1 MHILITGGTGLIGR
15 SLSRLLTDKGYNL
28 TILSRSPH
36 RVAQLCSGASGIGSL
51 QELDASVEI
60 NAVINLAGAP
70 IADLPWT
77 AARRK
82 LLEESRI
89 DLTSRLVDWI
99 NSRENPPGVLV
110 SGSAIGWYGDRGDE
124 ELNENSTP
132 GSGDFAS
139 QLCQQ
144 WEAEAL
150 RAQDSGCRVAL
161 IRTAPVMA
169 ADGGML
175 ARLLPIYRLGLG
187 GRLGNG
193 KQWMPWI
200 HIQDIVALFD
210 HVLHTPECSGPYNGC
225 APLPVT
231 NAEFTRTLAATLKR
245 PALLPAPAW
254 LLKLILGEMSMLLL
268 GGQNLRPGRTSE
280 SGFNWQYP
288 DLAQALQQI
297 LQKN

>member
-139 QLCQQ
+139 QLCQ
-144 WEAEAL
+144 
-150 RAQDSGCRVAL
+150 
-161 IRTAPVMA
+161 
-169 ADGGML
+169 
-175 ARLLPIYRLGLG
+175 
-187 GRLGNG
+187 
-193 KQWMPWI
+193 
-200 HIQDIVALFD
+200 
-210 HVLHTPECSGPYNGC
+210 
-225 APLPVT
+225 
-231 NAEFTRTLAATLKR
+231 
-245 PALLPAPAW
+245 
-254 LLKLILGEMSMLLL
+254 
-268 GGQNLRPGRTSE
+268 
-280 SGFNWQYP
+280 
-288 DLAQALQQI
+288 
-297 LQKN
+297 

>member
-15 SLSRLLTDKGYNL
+15 QLSRLLADKGYKL

-36 RVAQLCSGASGIGSL
+36 KVAQLCSGASGIGNL

-60 NAVINLAGAP
+60 DAVINLAGAP

-89 DLTSRLVDWI
+89 DLTRQLVDWI
-99 NSRENPPGVLV
+99 NSREKPPGVLV
-110 SGSAIGWYGDRGDE
+110 SGSAIGWYGDRGEE
-124 ELNENSTP
+124 ELNEHSTP

-150 RAQDSGCRVAL
+150 RAQESGCRVAL

-175 ARLLPIYRLGLG
+175 ARLLPVYRMGLG
-187 GRLGNG
+187 GRLGSG
-193 KQWMPWI
+193 TQYMPWI

-210 HVLHTPECSGPYNGC
+210 HVLHTQECSGAYNGC
-225 APLPVT
+225 APMPVT

-245 PALLPAPAW
+245 PAVLPAPAW
-254 LLKLILGEMSMLLL
+254 LLKLLLGEMSMLLL
-268 GGQNLRPGRTSE
+268 GGQNLRPERTME

-288 DLAQALQQI
+288 DLAQALQQV